1 MDLQSANRRAL
12 NTDSS
17 LYTQSGVA
25 GPLETI
31 VFERV
36 VGPLAS
42 TIPAPG
48 GEDSSVH
55 WSGGSEDTRTVHD
68 PSGSEGDTLTF
79 EEVR

>member
-36 VGPLAS
+36 VGSLAS

-48 GEDSSVH
+48 GDDLSVH
-55 WSGGSEDTRTVHD
+55 WSGSEGTRTVHD
-68 PSGSEGDTLTF
+68 PSGSEGETLTL